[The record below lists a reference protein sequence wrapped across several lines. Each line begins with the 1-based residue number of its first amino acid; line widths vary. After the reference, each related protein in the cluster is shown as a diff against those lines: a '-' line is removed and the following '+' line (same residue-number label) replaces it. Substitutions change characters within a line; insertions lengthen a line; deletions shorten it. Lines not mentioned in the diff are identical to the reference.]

1 MNHLVDFVVS
11 WVDGSNSLW
20 QKEKAD
26 FEALTRPEGDAIIPT
41 RFRDWG
47 IFRHWFRAVE
57 KYAPWVRYVF
67 LITNGKHP
75 EWINLNSPKLK
86 VVFHQDYIPS
96 EFLPTFNSSTI
107 ELCLH

>member
-26 FEALTRPEGDAIIPT
+26 IEELTRPEGDAIIPT
-41 RFRDWG
+41 RFRDLG

-57 KYAPWVRYVF
+57 KYASWVRYLF
-67 LITNGKHP
+67 LITNGQRQ
-75 EWINLNSPKLK
+75 E
-86 VVFHQDYIPS
+86 
-96 EFLPTFNSSTI
+96 
-107 ELCLH
+107 